1 MEFEIKIKPLV
12 LFDLQDK
19 IDAEEQRRTG
29 AGKQLYEGFLSG
41 LATIKQQNER
51 TLPPVYKSVKEY
63 IAADATCK
71 LFYMING
78 STIYVMGLL

>member
-19 IDAEEQRRTG
+19 IEAEEQRK
-29 AGKQLYEGFLSG
+29 AGSGKHLYEDFLNG
-41 LATIKQQNER
+41 LAAIKQQNQNK
-51 TLPPVYKSVKEY
+51 PPVYETVQEY
-63 IAADATCK
+63 IAADALCK
-71 LFYMING
+71 LFYMVNG

>member
-1 MEFEIKIKPLV
+1 MEFELKIKPLV

-19 IDAEEQRRTG
+19 IEAEEQRKTG
-29 AGKQLYEGFLSG
+29 SGKYLYEDFLNG
-41 LATIKQQNER
+41 LAAIKQQIQNN
-51 TLPPVYKSVKEY
+51 PPIYETVKEY
-63 IAADATCK
+63 LATAASCK

>member
-19 IDAEEQRRTG
+19 IDQEEQRNAG
-29 AGKQLYEGFLSG
+29 SGKQLYEGFLSG
-41 LATIKQQNER
+41 LATIKQQNENA
-51 TLPPVYKSVKEY
+51 PPVYEAVKEY
-63 IAADATCK
+63 IASDASCK
-71 LFYMING
+71 LFYMVNG